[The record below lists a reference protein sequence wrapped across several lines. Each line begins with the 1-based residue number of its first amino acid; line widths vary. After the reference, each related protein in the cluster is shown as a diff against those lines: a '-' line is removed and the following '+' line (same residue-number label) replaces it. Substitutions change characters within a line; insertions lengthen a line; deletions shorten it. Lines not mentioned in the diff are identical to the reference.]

1 MIYDIYCDE
10 SRQDLL
16 INKEAITPNNKYACI
31 GGLMLPRSKRKNLKK
46 QIAELRIKHGVF
58 GELKWGTVSNNKIDF
73 YKELIDLFFSF
84 GDDLLFRNVVIN
96 TVNIDNDKFN
106 ESDPELGYYK
116 FYYQLIYHWISITYK
131 YGSRYYIYTDYKTNK
146 INNRQE
152 VLKAVLN
159 RSWPNT
165 VKLIQSIDSKESDI
179 LQLQN
184 VLMGAVGYK
193 YNWKDCGHS
202 QAKIQLVKYIE
213 KKLGHS
219 ICATSKNEKKFNVF
233 NIILKNPKGAI

>member
-16 INKEAITPNNKYACI
+16 INKEAITTNNKYVCI
-31 GGLMLPRSKRKNLKK
+31 GGLMLPRSRRKSLKK
-46 QIAELRIKHGVF
+46 QITELRIKHSVF

-96 TVNIDNDKFN
+96 AVNIDNDKFN

-131 YGSRYYIYTDYKTNK
+131 YGYKYYIYTDYKTNK
-146 INNRQE
+146 INNRLE
-152 VLKAVLN
+152 VLKSVLN
-159 RSWPNT
+159 KSWSNP

-193 YNWKDCGHS
+193 YNWKDSGHS

-213 KKLGHS
+213 ENLGHS
-219 ICATSKNEKKFNVF
+219 ICATNKNEKKFNVF